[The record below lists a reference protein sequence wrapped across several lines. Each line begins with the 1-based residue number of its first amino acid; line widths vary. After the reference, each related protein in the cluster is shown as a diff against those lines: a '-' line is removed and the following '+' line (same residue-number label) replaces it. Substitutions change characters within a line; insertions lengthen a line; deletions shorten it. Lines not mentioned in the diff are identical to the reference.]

1 MTIFLMKS
9 RLPRFFPWE
18 FHLRCVNKKITDR
31 LNSYAPYLPL
41 FGKLIKELDQWRE
54 SYGSEI
60 HSRAVHLDP
69 EEIAKTTEALA
80 EKLKGNYPF
89 HHPQYAGQMLKPPHP
104 AAWLAY
110 ALTMTINPNNHALDG
125 GPPTSEMEKEAVAK
139 LAEMVG
145 YDNPRL
151 GHLTSGGTIANLE
164 ALFVAREIHPDK
176 AIAASSKAHYTH
188 NRMCRVLNTEF
199 IEIPDTSEGETDW
212 DYLMDHLDDIG
223 TLVVTMGTTGLG
235 EVEPLADLLPSLKK
249 HGVRVHV
256 DGAYGGFFKI
266 IESELNSE
274 IHWSK
279 LHEADSI
286 VIDPH
291 KHGLQPYGCGSIIF
305 KDPAVGQF
313 FKHDSPY
320 TYFTSDDLHLG
331 EISLECSRAGASA
344 AAFWATLKLFP
355 LNEHGLGKH
364 LKSTVKAAKL
374 MYGSL
379 SGSDKFEC
387 FNKPDLDIL
396 AYFPIPG
403 NKSLSEV
410 SERSNALFKAGTEAT
425 PKEGLHLSLYKVSSK
440 EFLARFPDYEADSE
454 TVTLLRSVL
463 MKPEHEPF
471 ITKLTRRLHALLD
484 TL

>member
-1 MTIFLMKS
+1 MN
-9 RLPRFFPWE
+9 RYE
-18 FHLRCVNKKITDR
+18 
-31 LNSYAPYLPL
+31 AYLPIL
-41 FGKLIKELDQWRE
+41 QSSLRTLDDWRTDFGEEQLVGFTDTPEIIEIVRELRKRLE
-54 SYGSEI
+54 
-60 HSRAVHLDP
+60 
-69 EEIAKTTEALA
+69 
-80 EKLKGNYPF
+80 GNYPF

-104 AAWLAY
+104 LAWIAY
-110 ALTMTINPNNHALDG
+110 AMTMTVNPNNHALDG

-145 YDNPRL
+145 YNNPRL

-164 ALFVAREIHPDK
+164 ALFVAREIHPEK
-176 AIAASSKAHYTH
+176 AIAGSSDAHYTH
-188 NRMCRVLNTEF
+188 KRMCRVLNTEF
-199 IEIPDTSEGETDW
+199 VEIPDISEGNTDW
-212 DYLMDHLDDIG
+212 DYLLDHLDKIG
-223 TLVVTMGTTGLG
+223 TVVVTMGTTGLG
-235 EVEPLADLLPSLKK
+235 KVEPLSDLLPELQK
-249 HGVRVHV
+249 HGVRIHL
-256 DGAYGGFFKI
+256 DAAYGGFFKI
-266 IESELNSE
+266 IEADLATQRHWARLN
-274 IHWSK
+274 
-279 LHEADSI
+279 EADSI

-291 KHGLQPYGCGSIIF
+291 KHGLQPYGCGSIMF
-305 KDPAVGQF
+305 RDPGVGQF

-355 LNEHGLGKH
+355 LTPDGLGH
-364 LKSTVKAAKL
+364 YLKSTVHAAKL
-374 MYGSL
+374 MHASL
-379 SGSDKFEC
+379 SSSDRFEC

-425 PKEGLHLSLYKVSSK
+425 PKEGLHLSLYKLSSK

>member
-1 MTIFLMKS
+1 
-9 RLPRFFPWE
+9 
-18 FHLRCVNKKITDR
+18 
-31 LNSYAPYLPL
+31 LNRYEAYLPIL
-41 FGKLIKELDQWRE
+41 QTSLRALDDWRSEFGEEQLVGFTDTPDIIEIVRELQKKLE
-54 SYGSEI
+54 
-60 HSRAVHLDP
+60 
-69 EEIAKTTEALA
+69 
-80 EKLKGNYPF
+80 GNYPF

-104 AAWLAY
+104 LAWIAY
-110 ALTMTINPNNHALDG
+110 AMTMTVNPNNHALDG

-139 LAEMVG
+139 LAQMVG
-145 YDNPRL
+145 YQNPYL
-151 GHLTSGGTIANLE
+151 GHLSSGGTIANLE

-355 LNEHGLGKH
+355 LYEHGLGKH

-396 AYFPIPG
+396 AYFPVPG
-403 NKSLSEV
+403 EKSMRAV
-410 SERSNALFKAGTEAT
+410 SELCSELFEAGAEAA
-425 PKEGLHLSLYKVSSK
+425 PGEGLHLSLFKVSADQFQAK
-440 EFLARFPDYEADSE
+440 FPEYKKDAE

-463 MKPEHEPF
+463 MKPEHELF
-471 ITKLTRRLHALLD
+471 VTKLIKRLNTLLD
-484 TL
+484 NL

>member
-1 MTIFLMKS
+1 MN
-9 RLPRFFPWE
+9 RYE
-18 FHLRCVNKKITDR
+18 
-31 LNSYAPYLPL
+31 AYLPIL
-41 FGKLIKELDQWRE
+41 QTSLRALDDWRSEFGEEQLVGFTDTPDIIEIVRELQKKLE
-54 SYGSEI
+54 
-60 HSRAVHLDP
+60 
-69 EEIAKTTEALA
+69 
-80 EKLKGNYPF
+80 GNYPF

-104 AAWLAY
+104 LAWIAY
-110 ALTMTINPNNHALDG
+110 AMTMTVNPNNHALDG

-139 LAEMVG
+139 LAKMVG
-145 YDNPRL
+145 YQNPYL
-151 GHLTSGGTIANLE
+151 GHLSSGGTIANLE

-396 AYFPIPG
+396 AYFPVPG
-403 NKSLSEV
+403 EKSMRAV
-410 SERSNALFKAGTEAT
+410 SELCSELFEAGAEAA
-425 PKEGLHLSLYKVSSK
+425 PGEGLHLSLFKVSADQFQAK
-440 EFLARFPDYEADSE
+440 FPEYKKDAE

-463 MKPEHEPF
+463 MKPEHELF
-471 ITKLTRRLHALLD
+471 VTKLIKRLNTLLD
-484 TL
+484 NL